1 MTTPLVLLGLAI
13 LAGAVVWVLSVRQ
26 GPSRGASSWEPSKR
40 APAHAKA
47 PAMASTLSAT
57 TAEMA
62 SQPADFAQEEDAE
75 HEGDDPPHRFCPEG
89 ACARPSSSSSVAT
102 SLTTTAGTPLGVAD
116 GLSAKTRLLGIAGL
130 IALIVLTSAV
140 IALGVWLL
148 GHALGLQLSHFANG

>member
-75 HEGDDPPHRFCPEG
+75 P
-89 ACARPSSSSSVAT
+89 APSGSPAADSFAYV
-102 SLTTTAGTPLGVAD
+102 PLGVAD